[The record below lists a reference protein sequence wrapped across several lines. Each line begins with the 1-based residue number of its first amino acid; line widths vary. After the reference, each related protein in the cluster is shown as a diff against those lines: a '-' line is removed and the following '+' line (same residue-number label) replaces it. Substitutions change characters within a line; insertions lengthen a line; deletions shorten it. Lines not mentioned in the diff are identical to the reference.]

1 MQIGYQAPVF
11 ARRIRAIATVG
22 IRALPARRFMPPPPG
37 CRSWVPGSSSCT
49 HTQNQRNCY
58 LWNQSPT
65 SRAPLSCSRIICPC
79 VSLPHAHRA
88 RSPPSLRDAGS
99 PPPDPKAP
107 SHHERRKPNRA
118 GSPVCMKNKATSS
131 STLHHISSARA
142 RRHRCKRTVALKH
155 PAGTATA
162 TSYSSSSLSTPT
174 NDTPSTG
181 RDGLTYKNT
190 HRQACT
196 QRIQPATMQRQYSH
210 IPLGLG

>member
-1 MQIGYQAPVF
+1 MYQQRRAGREREDLAGGVQIGYQAPVF

-107 SHHERRKPNRA
+107 SHH
-118 GSPVCMKNKATSS
+118 ATVSS
-131 STLHHISSARA
+131 VESQIEQAAPSA
-142 RRHRCKRTVALKH
+142 
-155 PAGTATA
+155 
-162 TSYSSSSLSTPT
+162 
-174 NDTPSTG
+174 
-181 RDGLTYKNT
+181 
-190 HRQACT
+190 
-196 QRIQPATMQRQYSH
+196 
-210 IPLGLG
+210 